1 MAGCVQLLQRP
12 VNRASISNK
21 EISDWLA
28 ETEKRFS

>member
-12 VNRASISNK
+12 VKRALISSK

-28 ETEKRFS
+28 EKEKRSS